1 MKVGREEKLI
11 LEILSTEMY
20 ITSSELAEKTG
31 YSSRTIRGK
40 IREINEMLRK
50 MSGCP
55 MEIQAKPRFGFKL
68 NIQEGTKQQILDQL
82 FRKNFREEDIPA
94 TPGERT
100 NWLVAFLLAQKEY
113 VTISELA
120 DRLFVT
126 DSVVKTALKNTES
139 ILQQYGIRILR
150 RPGYGICAVGEE
162 SAVRDCLVDL
172 FMEQKCENAEPE
184 LEELGTIV
192 WELLGQYQ
200 IRIPE
205 IAFYNFIK
213 YIYVSV
219 RRIKKECEIT
229 FCSKDQVQVEFSH
242 LEIVEKL
249 GDELETYYG
258 VEIPEKERMYLAIHL
273 AGKRIVGNTGET
285 NLVVKEELNELVEQM
300 VASSYEEFNLNLK
313 NNFDLM
319 MLLKQHMVPLD
330 IRLRYNIPLVNPL
343 LTDIQKNYS
352 LAYTIAERAAVIL
365 QEYYGKEIPE
375 GEIGYLAVIYALAL
389 EEQETEIKK
398 SNILIVCN
406 SGKGSSRLLVHKY
419 RQEFGSYID
428 QIEVCNLIELKY
440 RDFEAVDY
448 VFTTVPITESIPVPV
463 YEVGLFLNSEDIMT
477 VRKILEKGNHG
488 FLKNYFKK
496 ELFFSN
502 VHAESKEQVICE
514 LCKRARN
521 VLSLPEGVEESVL
534 YRESLSSTDYGN
546 LVAIPHPYQTVV
558 TETMVIVGILDR
570 QINWGRNAVQAVFLF
585 LIGSQEDKNL
595 QKFYQE
601 TMRIFMDEKA
611 IQTIIKTKTYDAF
624 LNYI

>member
-1 MKVGREEKLI
+1 
-11 LEILSTEMY
+11 
-20 ITSSELAEKTG
+20 
-31 YSSRTIRGK
+31 
-40 IREINEMLRK
+40 
-50 MSGCP
+50 
-55 MEIQAKPRFGFKL
+55 
-68 NIQEGTKQQILDQL
+68 
-82 FRKNFREEDIPA
+82 
-94 TPGERT
+94 
-100 NWLVAFLLAQKEY
+100 
-113 VTISELA
+113 
-120 DRLFVT
+120 
-126 DSVVKTALKNTES
+126 
-139 ILQQYGIRILR
+139 
-150 RPGYGICAVGEE
+150 
-162 SAVRDCLVDL
+162 
-172 FMEQKCENAEPE
+172 
-184 LEELGTIV
+184 
-192 WELLGQYQ
+192 
-200 IRIPE
+200 
-205 IAFYNFIK
+205 
-213 YIYVSV
+213 
-219 RRIKKECEIT
+219 
-229 FCSKDQVQVEFSH
+229 
-242 LEIVEKL
+242 
-249 GDELETYYG
+249 
-258 VEIPEKERMYLAIHL
+258 MYLAIHL

-343 LTDIQKNYS
+343 LTDIQKNYPEEFNLNLKNNFDLMMLLKQHMVPLDIRLRYNIPLVNPLLTDIQKNYP

-389 EEQETEIKK
+389 EEQ
-398 SNILIVCN
+398 
-406 SGKGSSRLLVHKY
+406 VHKY

-534 YRESLSSTDYGN
+534 YRES
-546 LVAIPHPYQTVV
+546 
-558 TETMVIVGILDR
+558 
-570 QINWGRNAVQAVFLF
+570 
-585 LIGSQEDKNL
+585 
-595 QKFYQE
+595 FY
-601 TMRIFMDEKA
+601 R
-611 IQTIIKTKTYDAF
+611 
-624 LNYI
+624 